1 MINDIAEVSKDILN
15 DTVIDFV
22 AGSFAMFASWFF
34 GGLDGLL
41 KVLLVMIVID
51 YFSGLSV
58 AWVNGTISS
67 SIGFKGI
74 TKKCIMLAFVG
85 MAHLM
90 DTIIPDSGGAMRYIV
105 CLFYIANE
113 GKSIIE
119 NASELGVPFPK
130 ALKDKFS
137 VLKEHDKIA
146 KKKKD
151 E

>member
-1 MINDIAEVSKDILN
+1 MINEILEAGKDLAN
-15 DTVIDFV
+15 DTVVDF
-22 AGSFAMFASWFF
+22 ALGSGIGLLSWFF

-41 KVLLVMIVID
+41 KVLLVLIIID

-58 AWVNGTISS
+58 AWLNRTISS
-67 SIGFKGI
+67 ATGFKGI

-119 NASELGVPFPK
+119 NADRLGIPIPHML
-130 ALKDKFS
+130 LKHFNNIRKQGEG
-137 VLKEHDKIA
+137 KHD
-146 KKKKD
+146 
-151 E
+151 

>member
-1 MINDIAEVSKDILN
+1 
-15 DTVIDFV
+15 
-22 AGSFAMFASWFF
+22 
-34 GGLDGLL
+34 
-41 KVLLVMIVID
+41 
-51 YFSGLSV
+51 
-58 AWVNGTISS
+58 
-67 SIGFKGI
+67 
-74 TKKCIMLAFVG
+74 MLAFVG
-85 MAHLM
+85 MAHLI

-119 NASELGVPFPK
+119 NAGELGVPFPK

-137 VLKEHDKIA
+137 VLKEHGKIS

>member
-1 MINDIAEVSKDILN
+1 MNDEVSEFMIAGFFGIL
-15 DTVIDFV
+15 
-22 AGSFAMFASWFF
+22 GWFF
-34 GGLDGLL
+34 GGLDGLM

-58 AWVNGTISS
+58 AWINGTISS

-85 MAHLM
+85 IAHLM

-119 NASELGVPFPK
+119 NAGELGVPFPK

-137 VLKEHDKIA
+137 VLKEHDKIS
-146 KKKKD
+146 KKKK
-151 E
+151 EGEPCSTEK